1 MSITFMNI
9 HASTHKY
16 ASVWSNLYLFICLIV
31 HESTGTHIYGHQP
44 CSYTILFHQQQN
56 VDLTLP
62 QLANDL
68 ETIKIVMRRIETK
81 QSIEVNNLIQLKG
94 A

>member
-1 MSITFMNI
+1 MSITFSSFTNQ
-9 HASTHKY
+9 
-16 ASVWSNLYLFICLIV
+16 L
-31 HESTGTHIYGHQP
+31 EHIYMDIN
-44 CSYTILFHQQQN
+44 SILFHQQQN

-62 QLANDL
+62 RFANDL

-94 A
+94 V